1 MKNVPIKMIE
11 LKAEPCPFCGNV
23 PDHYISVITGISCN
37 QINLRLICRTCDFEM
52 SETVPS
58 GSPWYRV
65 EEANE
70 KLFVRWNRR
79 DCNV

>member
-1 MKNVPIKMIE
+1 MNN
-11 LKAEPCPFCGNV
+11 LKASPCPFCNEI
-23 PDHYISVITGISCN
+23 PDHYVSVVCGRTQN

-70 KLFVRWNRR
+70 KLFAKWNRR
-79 DCNV
+79 DCNVRVQK